1 VTIAHVGDSRAYFI
15 YPDGRMQLMTHDHSL
30 VRRLVELGQLTEE
43 QARTYPQKNVLYRA
57 VGQLE
62 PFRPDI
68 TTHLMPHPG
77 KMLICSDGLWGVVP
91 ETDIFN
97 IISAAANPSEAAHAL
112 IDAAN
117 EGGGPDNISAIVV
130 QYLK

>member
-1 VTIAHVGDSRAYFI
+1 
-15 YPDGRMQLMTHDHSL
+15 MQLMTHDHSL

-77 KMLICSDGLWGVVP
+77 TMLICSDGLWGVVS

-97 IISAAANPSEAAHAL
+97 IISSAPNPSDACHAL
-112 IDAAN
+112 VEAAN